1 MPTAAG
7 AHPGLLG
14 PLVIAGFDRSPDV
27 VYLDTALTGQVVER
41 AEDVTH
47 VAALYDTIRAE
58 ALPPASI
65 RRHDHRCSED
75 GMDLTTAVWRKSTY
89 SSGNGGQCVEVA
101 GTPDEWRAFIA
112 GARAREFDL

>member
-27 VYLDTALTGQVVER
+27 VYLDTALTGRVVER

-47 VAALYDTIRAE
+47 VAALCDTIRAE
-58 ALPPASI
+58 ALPPRASADMI
-65 RRHDHRCSED
+65 TDVAR
-75 GMDLTTAVWRKSTY
+75 TAWT
-89 SSGNGGQCVEVA
+89 
-101 GTPDEWRAFIA
+101 
-112 GARAREFDL
+112 